1 MCGVAGFITLDDSE
15 IPKFRGGLRSALE
28 RLRHRGPDGAN
39 TWSKNLALGEVSLGH
54 TRLSIIDLSPG
65 GQQPM
70 VTHDGSHVLSY
81 NGEIYN
87 FVEIRSKLSTLG
99 VDFESQSDTEVLLLA
114 WKTWGPNALDMLN
127 GMFAFAVFDVD
138 NQTMT
143 LARDRYGMKPLF
155 YSQVGNS
162 LVFASEAPVVASFL
176 DKNEPNHQ
184 KAYEYLTMGLYDSSE
199 ETFFQGVYSLEPGS
213 ILQVEA
219 VNGAFSVN
227 HQRWARDIPPEP
239 IEVSLAE
246 AVGGVRERF
255 LESIELHLRSD
266 VPIALALSGGLDSS
280 GIVSALKKLDSDRPI
295 HTFSFSSPGAGKD
308 ETEWAKLASDAF
320 GTIHQTV
327 VVNPE
332 RASSTL
338 KEVVIQQGEPTNS
351 SSVIAQSALYQE
363 VSGQGFRVML
373 DGQGADEVFAGYKGF
388 PEFRVRSL
396 LADGDLAGAISLIWK
411 WQKFSADHTLSN
423 FFPMF
428 GATLAPHRLAH
439 LGAWVVGRSPT
450 PRWLRVK
457 PSRVLGLDLSIP
469 SVVGYPVMNAP
480 QNRFL
485 QQHLFQSVMGG
496 DLRRLLRH
504 GDRSSMAHSVESRLP
519 YLGNNL
525 VDYVQRLPESFLLG
539 KDGATKGILRKA
551 LSGLVPEQVVS
562 RRDKVGFETP
572 QSKWMGHL
580 ERQGASRLG
589 GLSAFEWID
598 RRALEETLLVKRN
611 RGLDSDLYWRALN
624 LSMWAENLL

>member
-1 MCGVAGFITLDDSE
+1 MCGVAGFITLE
-15 IPKFRGGLRSALE
+15 ETQIPNFRSGLKSALAK
-28 RLRHRGPDGAN
+28 LGHRGPDGTN
-39 TWSKNLALGEVSLGH
+39 TWSKKFNEGEIGLGH
-54 TRLSIIDLSPG
+54 TRLSIIDLSPRG
-65 GQQPM
+65 DQPM
-70 VTHDGSHVLSY
+70 VTNGGSHVLTY

-99 VDFESQSDTEVLLLA
+99 VTFESQSDTEVLLLA
-114 WKTWGPNALDMLN
+114 WKIWGRNALDMLN
-127 GMFAFAVFDVD
+127 GMFAFAVFDVA

-155 YSQVGNS
+155 YAQVGHS

-176 DKNEPNHQ
+176 GKSEPNHQ

-213 ILQVEA
+213 ILQVVA
-219 VNGAFSVN
+219 VNGALSVN
-227 HQRWARDIPPEP
+227 RERWARDVPPEP
-239 IEVSLAE
+239 IEVSFAE

-280 GIVSALKKLDSDRPI
+280 GIVSALRELDNDRPI
-295 HTFSFSSPGAGKD
+295 HTFSYSSPGAVKD
-308 ETEWAKLASDAF
+308 ETEWAKLAADAF
-320 GTIHQTV
+320 GTIHQSV
-327 VVNPE
+327 VVDPE

-338 KEVVIQQGEPTNS
+338 KDVVIQQGEPTNS
-351 SSVIAQSALYQE
+351 SSVIAQSALYEE
-363 VSGQGFRVML
+363 VSRQGFRVML

-396 LADGDLAGAISLIWK
+396 LADGDFAGAISLICE

-423 FFPMF
+423 FLPML
-428 GATLAPHRLAH
+428 GATLAPRRLAH
-439 LGAWVVGRSPT
+439 LGSWVVGRSPT

-457 PSRVLGLDLSIP
+457 PSRVLGLNLSIP
-469 SVVGYPVMNAP
+469 AVVGYPVMKAP

-525 VDYVQRLPESFLLG
+525 VDYVQLLPESFLLG
-539 KDGATKGILRKA
+539 KDGATKGILRQA
-551 LSGLVPEQVVS
+551 LSGFVPEQVVS

-572 QSKWMGHL
+572 QSTWMDQV
-580 ERQGASRLG
+580 ERQGSIG
-589 GLSAFEWID
+589 FSGLSAFEWID
-598 RRALEETLLVKRN
+598 PRALEETLMVKRN

-624 LSMWAENLL
+624 LSTWAENLL